1 MRLAAA
7 GASVR
12 GPAHEQDGSPN
23 QDAISVRGRDGGR
36 FIAVADGLGSRRF
49 SHIGS
54 QRAVELAREV
64 ILDRS
69 AILSSADAPS
79 ELSRA
84 WRQAFSGRYDDFE
97 TTCLWAWVDRHGR
110 GTIGQAGDGLALIRS
125 EGKFRVLTAM
135 KDGFGN
141 QTTTLAQ
148 ADSVGATSAD
158 IELIAP
164 GDGVLLMTDGISDDL
179 IPEQLEPFFD
189 AIYRR
194 QQRSS
199 KRRMKRWL
207 ESELQQWSTPRHGDD
222 KTIASIFRM
231 D

>member
-1 MRLAAA
+1 MRLFAV

-12 GPAHEQDGSPN
+12 GPAHEQDGTPN
-23 QDAISVRGRDGGR
+23 QDALSVRRRGKGCCVS
-36 FIAVADGLGSRRF
+36 VADGLGSRRF
-49 SHIGS
+49 SHSGS
-54 QRAVELAREV
+54 KKAVQLVREFSIYKKSLARTEV
-64 ILDRS
+64 APL
-69 AILSSADAPS
+69 LSSTW
-79 ELSRA
+79 RA
-84 WRQAFSGRYDDFE
+84 AFNNHYDDYE
-97 TTCLWAWVDRHGR
+97 TTCLWALVNGD
-110 GTIGQAGDGLALIRS
+110 GQGVLGQVGDGLVLMRC
-125 EGKFRVLTAM
+125 EGEFRVLTDQR
-135 KDGFGN
+135 DGFGN

-148 ADSVGATSAD
+148 AESVGASSAD
-158 IELIAP
+158 VTLALP

-194 QQRSS
+194 QKRCS

-207 ESELQQWSTPRHGDD
+207 ETELRNWSTPRHGDD

>member
-1 MRLAAA
+1 VKLLVA
-7 GASVR
+7 GVSVK
-12 GPAHEQDGSPN
+12 GPAHELDESPN
-23 QDAISVRGRDGGR
+23 QDAISLCSSQAGS
-36 FIAVADGLGSRRF
+36 FAAVADGLGSRRY

-54 QRAVELAREV
+54 LRAVELAREV
-64 ILDRS
+64 FRS
-69 AILSSADAPS
+69 QGSDASAEVPAR
-79 ELSRA
+79 LSRD
-84 WRQAFSGRYDDFE
+84 WQAAFAGQYDDYE
-97 TTCLWAWVDRHGR
+97 TTCLWAWVDGA
-110 GTIGQAGDGLALIRS
+110 GQGVVGQAGDGLVLIRS
-125 EGKFRVLTAM
+125 KGRFRALTGP

-148 ADSVGATSAD
+148 AGSVGAVSSD
-158 IELIAP
+158 ITLTMP
-164 GDGVLLMTDGISDDL
+164 GDGVLLMTDGVSDDL
-179 IPEQLEPFFD
+179 IPEHLEPFFD

-207 ESELQQWSTPRHGDD
+207 ETELQQWSTPRHGDD

>member
-1 MRLAAA
+1 MRLLAA

-12 GPAHEQDGSPN
+12 GPAHELDASPN
-23 QDAISVRGRDGGR
+23 QDAISVCSRGRGC
-36 FIAVADGLGSRRF
+36 FASVADGLGSRRS

-54 QRAVELAREV
+54 KEAVRLARR
-64 ILDRS
+64 L
-69 AILSSADAPS
+69 ALCDAPLA
-79 ELSRA
+79 EKEVAPKLSRA
-84 WRQAFSGRYDDFE
+84 WRATFDDRYDDYE
-97 TTCLWAWVDRHGR
+97 TTCLWAWVDGE
-110 GTIGQAGDGLALIRS
+110 GQGLVGQIGDGLLLIRS
-125 EGKFRVLTAM
+125 QGKFSVLTEQ

-148 ADSVGATSAD
+148 VESVGASSAD
-158 IELIAP
+158 ITLTTP
-164 GDGVLLMTDGISDDL
+164 GDGVVLMTDGISDDL

-189 AIYRR
+189 AVYRR
-194 QQRSS
+194 QQRCS

-207 ESELQQWSTPRHGDD
+207 ETELRQWSTPRHGDD

>member
-1 MRLAAA
+1 MRQLAA

-23 QDAISVRGRDGGR
+23 QDALSVRGCGGGC
-36 FIAVADGLGSRRF
+36 FVAVADGLGSRPR
-49 SHIGS
+49 SYIGS
-54 QRAVELAREV
+54 RRAVELAREV
-64 ILDRS
+64 VLDLKTS
-69 AILSSADAPS
+69 TGADVPAQ
-79 ELSRA
+79 LSRA
-84 WRQAFSGRYDDFE
+84 WRSAFANSYDDYE
-97 TTCLWAWVDRHGR
+97 TTCLWAWVDAEGQGR
-110 GTIGQAGDGLALIRS
+110 VGQAGDGLMLIRS
-125 EGKFRVLTAM
+125 QGKFRVLSDK

-148 ADSVGATSAD
+148 AETEGAVSAD
-158 IELIAP
+158 FTLSSP

-194 QQRSS
+194 QKRSS

-207 ESELQQWSTPRHGDD
+207 EAELQQWSTPRHGDD

>member
-1 MRLAAA
+1 MRLFAA
-7 GASVR
+7 GVSVK
-12 GPAHEQDGSPN
+12 GPAHEQDGLPN
-23 QDAISVRGRDGGR
+23 QDALSVSGLGGGC
-36 FIAVADGLGSRRF
+36 FASVADGLGSRRY

-54 QRAVELAREV
+54 RVAVALAREAAV
-64 ILDRS
+64 DKES
-69 AILSSADAPS
+69 FLSTDVPS
-79 ELSRA
+79 CLSRN
-84 WRQAFSGRYDDFE
+84 WRAALADRYDDCE
-97 TTCLWAWVDRHGR
+97 TTCLWAWVDAR
-110 GTIGQAGDGLALIRS
+110 GEGVVGQAGDGLVLIRS
-125 EGKFRVLTAM
+125 QGQFTVLTGQR
-135 KDGFGN
+135 DGFGN

-148 ADSVGATSAD
+148 AESVGASSAD
-158 IELIAP
+158 ISLTSP

-194 QQRSS
+194 QQRCS

-207 ESELQQWSTPRHGDD
+207 ETELRHWSTPRHGDD